1 MHEILWFIFGLFA
14 GGTMAIILMSMLAAG
29 KKFDIESE
37 KQMSYKEGYQK
48 GFDDG
53 YELQKSHTK

>member
-1 MHEILWFIFGLFA
+1 MQDLIMFFIGLFA
-14 GGTMAIILMSMLAAG
+14 GGTIAVIITSMLVAG
-29 KKFDIESE
+29 KRFDIETE
-37 KQMSYKEGYQK
+37 KQMVYKEGYQK